1 MAAPEL
7 RSRQTKS
14 PTPSDPRK
22 PGEALWPER
31 HGIRLL
37 EQKRRLDP
45 LLFETMY
52 QGHPAVREGLLYGDN
67 FKTYDRLPEDTVRR
81 ANYTDTADTGEDYL
95 CSVCYEVGRDGIV
108 YITDAVYSPL
118 GMEETEILVADML
131 LRNGTVAARIESNNG
146 GRGFAREVAKRCRE
160 VRVEWFHQ
168 SHNKEA
174 RILSNAPGRTEPHCD
189 AGRMADPLARPVRR
203 PGHLPAAV
211 PRKPARRRAG
221 RADRHHRDGKRNRFA
236 KNIRAVGFSG
246 NDRRVGTTAGSYA
259 TQNRRGRRIACSVR
273 DGSLNKKPSG
283 RCKNARRVSFR
294 HRSSGYFFLNK
305 QQHLQLKPVRYIDQI
320 YDRL

>member
-95 CSVCYEVGRDGIV
+95 CSVCYEGG
-108 YITDAVYSPL
+108 A
-118 GMEETEILVADML
+118 A
-131 LRNGTVAARIESNNG
+131 TVSSTLPTRSI
-146 GRGFAREVAKRCRE
+146 
-160 VRVEWFHQ
+160 
-168 SHNKEA
+168 
-174 RILSNAPGRTEPHCD
+174 
-189 AGRMADPLARPVRR
+189 RR
-203 PGHLPAAV
+203 SAW
-211 PRKPARRRAG
+211 RRR
-221 RADRHHRDGKRNRFA
+221 
-236 KNIRAVGFSG
+236 
-246 NDRRVGTTAGSYA
+246 
-259 TQNRRGRRIACSVR
+259 
-273 DGSLNKKPSG
+273 
-283 RCKNARRVSFR
+283 
-294 HRSSGYFFLNK
+294 RSW
-305 QQHLQLKPVRYIDQI
+305 
-320 YDRL
+320 